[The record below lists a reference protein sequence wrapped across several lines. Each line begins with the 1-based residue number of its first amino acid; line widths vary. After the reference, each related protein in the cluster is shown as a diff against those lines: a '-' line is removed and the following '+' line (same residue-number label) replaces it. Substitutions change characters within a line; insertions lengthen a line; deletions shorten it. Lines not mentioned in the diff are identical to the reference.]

1 MNKQELANKIWAS
14 ANDMR
19 SNIEAGKYKD
29 YILGF
34 LFYKFLSDQETSYL
48 KKNLY
53 FEDDELNEVV
63 ESDLKLVENLQN
75 NIGYFISYDNLYST
89 WLNLKSDFN
98 VSNVT
103 DALNAFNRNIGT
115 NYKKVF
121 SDIFDTLQKGIS
133 DLGTTATEQTK
144 AIRALIEL
152 INEIPTDGSQG
163 YDVLGFIY
171 EYLISNFAANAGK
184 KAGEFYTPH
193 EISVLM
199 SEIISN
205 HLKDNENISIYD
217 PTSGSGSLLIN
228 IGNSVSKYATDKNN
242 VEYFAQ
248 EKIKA
253 TYNLTRMNLI
263 MRGILPNN
271 ITVRNGDTLESDWP
285 YFDDADPENT
295 YNPLYVDAVVSN
307 PPYSQKW
314 DPANKEVDPRFS
326 KYGVAPKSKADYAF
340 LLHDLYHIKP
350 NGIVT
355 IVLPHGVLF
364 RGGEEREIRKNLIE
378 NNKIDAIIGLP
389 ADIFFGTG
397 IPMLIMVL
405 KQNRENN
412 DILIIDASK
421 GYIKDGKKNKLRA
434 CDIKKIT
441 DTYIKRIN
449 IDKFSRKVSKTE
461 IVANEY
467 NLNIPRY
474 VDSSE
479 KAESWDIYASM
490 FGGIPT
496 SEIDEFKDYWNA
508 FPKLKETLL
517 DKTNDSYYSLKSE
530 KIKESV
536 NECEEIIKFKN
547 DFSVAFSTFE
557 KYLKNRLVD
566 NMLQVNI
573 SKEENKISDVIF
585 NNLKSIPLIDKY
597 EAYQLLD
604 DEWNEISVDLEMI
617 QTEGK
622 SAITQVDPNMVI
634 KKKNNKD
641 IEVQDGWKGHI
652 IPFDLVQQLLFT
664 DELKSISQKESRLL
678 EITSEVQEVFD
689 SLTEEEKEKDFVND
703 SKDAFV
709 NSQIKKAIK
718 SDDYDNETKEK
729 LKSVDK
735 LLDEEKLLKK
745 SVKEECTKLHLK
757 TKEAIENLSEDQVT
771 TLLELKWITPL
782 TDKLNKLP
790 DVIINNLI
798 SLLKAK
804 MNKYSV
810 TFFQLDQEIKEA
822 EKALSSMI
830 DDLTGNDYDMQGL
843 RAFQALLGGE

>member
-34 LFYKFLSDQETSYL
+34 LFYKFLSDKEISYL

-63 ESDLKLVENLQN
+63 ESDIKLVENLQN

-89 WLNLKSDFN
+89 WLNLKSDFD

-103 DALNAFNRNIGT
+103 DALNAFNRSIGA

-205 HLKDNENISIYD
+205 YLKDNENISIYD

-228 IGNSVSKYATDKNN
+228 IGNSVSKYASDKNN

-248 EKIKA
+248 EKIKS

-314 DPANKEVDPRFS
+314 DPTNKEVDPRFS
-326 KYGVAPKSKADYAF
+326 RYGVAPKSKADYAF

-364 RGGEEREIRKNLIE
+364 RGGEEGEIRKNLIE

-397 IPMLIMVL
+397 IPTLIMVL

-412 DILIIDASK
+412 DVLIIDASK

-441 DTYIKRIN
+441 DTYIKRID
-449 IDKFSRKVSKTE
+449 IDKYSRKVSKAE

-479 KAESWDIYASM
+479 QSESWDIYASM
-490 FGGIPT
+490 FGGIPA
-496 SEIDEFKDYWNA
+496 SEIDEFKEYWSA
-508 FPKLKETLL
+508 FPGLKENLL
-517 DKTNDSYYSLKSE
+517 EKINASYYSLKSE
-530 KIKESV
+530 KIKENV
-536 NECEEIIKFKN
+536 NECEDIIKFKN
-547 DFSVAFSTFE
+547 DFSAAFSTFE
-557 KYLKNRLVD
+557 EYLKSRLID

-573 SKEENKISDVIF
+573 SKEENEISDVIF
-585 NNLKSIPLIDKY
+585 SNLKSIPLIDKY

-617 QTEGK
+617 QTEGT

-641 IEVQDGWKGHI
+641 IEVQEGWKGHI

-678 EITSEVQEVFD
+678 EITSEIQELFD

-709 NSQIKKAIK
+709 NSQIKKSIK
-718 SDDYDNETKEK
+718 SGDFDDETKEK

-735 LLDEEKLLKK
+735 LLDEEKPLKK
-745 SVKEECTKLHLK
+745 SVKEESAKLHLK

-771 TLLELKWITPL
+771 ALLELKWIAPL

-790 DVIINNLI
+790 DAIINNLI

-810 TFFQLDQEIKEA
+810 TFSQLDQEIKEA

-843 RAFQALLGGE
+843 RAFQALLGGK

>member
-34 LFYKFLSDQETSYL
+34 LFYKFLSDKETSYL
-48 KKNLY
+48 KKTLY
-53 FEDDELNEVV
+53 FEDNELNEVV
-63 ESDLKLVENLQN
+63 ENDIKLVENLQN

-89 WLNLKSDFN
+89 WLNLKSDFD

-103 DALNAFNRNIGT
+103 DALNAFNRNIGA

-326 KYGVAPKSKADYAF
+326 RYGVAPKSKADYAF

-397 IPMLIMVL
+397 IPTLIMVL

-479 KAESWDIYASM
+479 RAESWDIYASM

-508 FPKLKETLL
+508 FPKLKEALL

-530 KIKESV
+530 KIKENV

-557 KYLKNRLVD
+557 EYLKNRLID

-597 EAYQLLD
+597 KAYQLLD

-617 QTEGK
+617 QTEGT
-622 SAITQVDPNMVI
+622 SAITQVDPNIVI

-652 IPFDLVQQLLFT
+652 IPFDIVQQLLFT

-678 EITSEVQEVFD
+678 EITSEIQEVFD
-689 SLTEEEKEKDFVND
+689 SLTEEEKEKNFVND

-709 NSQIKKAIK
+709 NSQIKKSIK
-718 SDDYDNETKEK
+718 SEDFDDETKEK

-735 LLDEEKLLKK
+735 LLDEEKPLKK
-745 SVKEECTKLHLK
+745 SVKEESAKLHLK

-782 TDKLNKLP
+782 TDKLIKLP
-790 DVIINNLI
+790 DAIINNLI

-810 TFFQLDQEIKEA
+810 TFSQLDQEIKEA
-822 EKALSSMI
+822 EKSLSSII

>member
-34 LFYKFLSDQETSYL
+34 LFYKFLSDKETSYL

-63 ESDLKLVENLQN
+63 ESDIKLVENLQN

-89 WLNLKSDFN
+89 WLNLKSDFD

-228 IGNSVSKYATDKNN
+228 IGNSVSKYASDKNN

-285 YFDDADPENT
+285 YFDDTDPENT

-314 DPANKEVDPRFS
+314 DPTNKEVDPRFS
-326 KYGVAPKSKADYAF
+326 RYGVAPKSKADYAF

-364 RGGEEREIRKNLIE
+364 RGGEEGEIRKNLIE

-397 IPMLIMVL
+397 IPTLIMVL

-412 DILIIDASK
+412 DVLIIDASK

-441 DTYIKRIN
+441 DTYIKRID
-449 IDKFSRKVSKTE
+449 IDKYSRKVSKAE

-479 KAESWDIYASM
+479 RSESWDIYASM
-490 FGGIPT
+490 FGGIPA
-496 SEIDEFKDYWNA
+496 SEIDEFKEYWSA
-508 FPKLKETLL
+508 FPGLKENLL
-517 DKTNDSYYSLKSE
+517 EKINDSYYSLKSE

-536 NECEEIIKFKN
+536 NECEDIIKFKN
-547 DFSVAFSTFE
+547 DFSAAFSTFE
-557 KYLKNRLVD
+557 EYLKSRLID
-566 NMLQVNI
+566 NMLQVNM
-573 SKEENKISDVIF
+573 SKEENEISDVIF

-617 QTEGK
+617 QTEGT

-634 KKKNNKD
+634 KKKSNKD
-641 IEVQDGWKGHI
+641 IEVQEGWKGHI
-652 IPFDLVQQLLFT
+652 IPFALVQQLLFT
-664 DELKSISQKESRLL
+664 DELNSISQKESRLL
-678 EITSEVQEVFD
+678 EITSEIQEVFD

-709 NSQIKKAIK
+709 NSQIKKSIK
-718 SDDYDNETKEK
+718 SEDFDNETKEK

-735 LLDEEKLLKK
+735 LLDEEKPLKK
-745 SVKEECTKLHLK
+745 SVKEESAKLHLK
-757 TKEAIENLSEDQVT
+757 TKEAMENLSEDQVT

-782 TDKLNKLP
+782 TDKLSKLP
-790 DVIINNLI
+790 DAIINNLI

-810 TFFQLDQEIKEA
+810 TFSQLDQEIKEA
-822 EKALSSMI
+822 EKALSAMI
-830 DDLTGNDYDMQGL
+830 NDLTGNDYDMQGL
-843 RAFQALLGGE
+843 RAFQVLLGGE

>member
-34 LFYKFLSDQETSYL
+34 LFYKFLSDKETSYL
-48 KKNLY
+48 KKTLY
-53 FEDDELNEVV
+53 FEDNELNEVV
-63 ESDLKLVENLQN
+63 ENDIKLVENLQN

-89 WLNLKSDFN
+89 WLNLKSDFD

-103 DALNAFNRNIGT
+103 DALNAFNRNIGA

-326 KYGVAPKSKADYAF
+326 RYGVAPKSKADYAF

-397 IPMLIMVL
+397 IPTLIMVL

-479 KAESWDIYASM
+479 RAESWDIYASM

-508 FPKLKETLL
+508 FPKLKEALL

-530 KIKESV
+530 KIKENV

-557 KYLKNRLVD
+557 EYLKNRLID

-617 QTEGK
+617 QTEGT
-622 SAITQVDPNMVI
+622 SAITQVDPNIVI

-709 NSQIKKAIK
+709 NSQIKKSIK
-718 SDDYDNETKEK
+718 SEDFDDETKEK

-745 SVKEECTKLHLK
+745 SVKEESTKLHLK

-810 TFFQLDQEIKEA
+810 TFFQLDQKIKEA

-830 DDLTGNDYDMQGL
+830 NDLTGNDYDMQGL

>member
-1 MNKQELANKIWAS
+1 MNKQQLANKIWAS

-34 LFYKFLSDQETSYL
+34 LFYKFLSDKEISYL
-48 KKNLY
+48 KSIY

-63 ESDLKLVENLQN
+63 ESDIELVENLQN
-75 NIGYFISYDNLYST
+75 NIGYFISYENLYST

-103 DALNAFNRNIGT
+103 DALNAFNRNIGS

-133 DLGTTATEQTK
+133 DLGNTATEQTK

-152 INEIPTDGSQG
+152 IDEIPTDSSQD

-171 EYLISNFAANAGK
+171 EYLIGNFAANAGK

-228 IGNSVSKYATDKNN
+228 IGNAVSKYATDKNS
-242 VEYFAQ
+242 VEYYAQ

-285 YFDDADPENT
+285 YFDDSDPENT

-314 DPANKEVDPRFS
+314 DPTNKEVDPRFS
-326 KYGVAPKSKADYAF
+326 RYGVAPKNKADYAF

-364 RGGEEREIRKNLIE
+364 RGGEEGIIRKSLIE

-389 ADIFFGTG
+389 SDIFFGTS
-397 IPMLIMVL
+397 IPTLIMVL
-405 KQNRENN
+405 KQNRKNN
-412 DILIIDASK
+412 DVLIIDASK

-441 DTYIKRIN
+441 DTYIDRLDV
-449 IDKFSRKVSKTE
+449 DKFSRKVSKSE

-474 VDSSE
+474 VDSSG
-479 KAESWDIYASM
+479 KAESWDIYATM
-490 FGGIPT
+490 FGGVPAT
-496 SEIDEFKDYWNA
+496 EIDELNDYWKA
-508 FPKLKETLL
+508 FPNLKDSILEEI
-517 DKTNDSYYSLKSE
+517 NDSYYSLKSGE
-530 KIKESV
+530 VKETV
-536 NECEEIIKFKN
+536 NHCEDIIKFKN
-547 DFSVAFSTFE
+547 NFSTSFASFGNC
-557 KYLKNRLVD
+557 LKCRLID
-566 NMLQVNI
+566 SMLQVNI
-573 SKEENKISDVIF
+573 SKEENEISKIVFD
-585 NNLKSIPLIDKY
+585 NLKSIPLIDKY

-604 DEWNEISVDLEMI
+604 NEWKEISLDLEMI

-622 SAITQVDPNMVI
+622 SAIIQVDPNMVI

-641 IEVQDGWKGHI
+641 VEVQDGWKGHI
-652 IPFDLVQQLLFT
+652 IPFNLVQQLLFA
-664 DELKSISQKESRLL
+664 DDLESINKKSDRLKEIISEF
-678 EITSEVQEVFD
+678 QEVFD
-689 SLTEEEKEKDFVND
+689 SLTEEEKEFDFVNEE
-703 SKDAFV
+703 KDAFV
-709 NSQIKKAIK
+709 NAQIKKAIK
-718 SDDYDNETKEK
+718 SDDYDDETNEK
-729 LKSVDK
+729 LKSADK
-735 LLDEEKLLKK
+735 LLDEEKSLKK
-745 SVKEECTKLHLK
+745 ALKSENEELHIK
-757 TKEAIENLSEDQVT
+757 TKEAIENLSEDQII
-771 TLLELKWITPL
+771 TLLEMKWITPL
-782 TDKLNKLP
+782 IINLDKLP
-790 DVIINNLI
+790 DVIIDTLI
-798 SLLKAK
+798 SSLKAK

-810 TFFQLDQEIKEA
+810 TFSQLDEEIKEA
-822 EKALSSMI
+822 EKALSEMI
-830 DDLTGNDYDMQGL
+830 DDLVGNDYDMQGL
-843 RAFQALLGGE
+843 RAFQALLRGE

>member
-1 MNKQELANKIWAS
+1 MNKQQLASKIWAS

-34 LFYKFLSDQETSYL
+34 LFYKFLSDKEISYL
-48 KKNLY
+48 KKRLY
-53 FEDDELNEVV
+53 FEADELNEVV
-63 ESDLKLVENLQN
+63 ESDVKLVENLQN

-89 WLNLKSDFN
+89 WLNLKSDFD

-103 DALNAFNRNIGT
+103 DALNAFNRNIGA

-133 DLGTTATEQTK
+133 DLGTTATEQK
-144 AIRALIEL
+144 KSIRALIEL
-152 INEIPTDGSQG
+152 IDEIPTDGSQG

-193 EISVLM
+193 EISILM

-205 HLKDNENISIYD
+205 HLRNNEHISIYD

-228 IGNSVSKYATDKNN
+228 IGNAVSKYAADKNN

-253 TYNLTRMNLI
+253 TYNLTRMNLV

-285 YFDDADPENT
+285 YFDDSDPENT

-307 PPYSQKW
+307 PPYSLKW
-314 DPANKEVDPRFS
+314 EPANKDVDPRFS
-326 KYGVAPKSKADYAF
+326 RYGVAPKSKADYAF
-340 LLHDLYHIKP
+340 LLHDLFHIKP

-364 RGGEEREIRKNLIE
+364 RGGEEGEIRKNLIE

-397 IPMLIMVL
+397 IPTLIMVL
-405 KQNRENN
+405 KQNRKEN
-412 DILIIDASK
+412 DVLIIDASK

-441 DTYIKRIN
+441 DTYIQRIDV
-449 IDKFSRKVSKTE
+449 DKFSRRVSKAE

-479 KAESWDIYASM
+479 KAETWDIYASM
-490 FGGIPT
+490 FGGIPAT
-496 SEIDEFKDYWNA
+496 EIDEFNEYWTA
-508 FPKLKETLL
+508 FPKLKENIL
-517 DKTNDSYYSLKSE
+517 DKINDSYYSLKSE
-530 KIKESV
+530 KIKETV
-536 NECEEIIKFKN
+536 NQCEDIINFKN
-547 DFSVAFSTFE
+547 NFSSAFNNFE
-557 KYLKNRLVD
+557 GCLKIRLID
-566 NMLQVNI
+566 NMLEVNL
-573 SKEENKISDVIF
+573 SKEENEISDIIF
-585 NNLKSIPLIDKY
+585 NNLESIPLIDKY
-597 EAYQLLD
+597 EAYQFLD
-604 DEWNEISVDLEMI
+604 DEWREISVDLEMI

-622 SAITQVDPNMVI
+622 TTITQVDPNMVI

-641 IEVQDGWKGHI
+641 VEVQEGWKGHI
-652 IPFDLVQQLLFT
+652 IPFELVQKFLFA
-664 DELKSISQKESRLL
+664 DDLESISKIESRLL
-678 EITSEVQEVFD
+678 EISSEIQEVFD
-689 SLTEEEKEKDFVND
+689 SLTEEEKEMVFVND

-709 NSQIKKAIK
+709 NKEIKKSIK
-718 SDDYDNETKEK
+718 SDDYDDETKIK
-729 LKSVDK
+729 LKAVDK
-735 LLDEEKLLKK
+735 LLDEEKTLKK
-745 SVKEECTKLHLK
+745 SLKAEKDTLHLK
-757 TKEAIENLSEDQVT
+757 TKDAIENLSEEQII
-771 TLLELKWITPL
+771 TLLEMKWIAPL
-782 TDKLNKLP
+782 TDNLNKLP
-790 DVIINNLI
+790 NAIINSLI
-798 SLLKAK
+798 SSLKTK
-804 MNKYSV
+804 LNKYSV
-810 TFFQLDQEIKEA
+810 TFSQLDKEIKEA

>member
-63 ESDLKLVENLQN
+63 ESDIKLVENLQN
-75 NIGYFISYDNLYST
+75 NIGYFISYYNLYST
-89 WLNLKSDFN
+89 WLNLKSDFD

-133 DLGTTATEQTK
+133 DLGATATEQTK

-228 IGNSVSKYATDKNN
+228 IGNSVSKYASDKNN

-314 DPANKEVDPRFS
+314 DPTNKEVDPRFS
-326 KYGVAPKSKADYAF
+326 RYGVAPKSKADYAF

-364 RGGEEREIRKNLIE
+364 RGGEEGEIRKNLIE

-397 IPMLIMVL
+397 IPTLIMVL

-412 DILIIDASK
+412 DVLIIDASK

-441 DTYIKRIN
+441 DTYIKRID
-449 IDKFSRKVSKTE
+449 IDKYSRKVSKAE

-479 KAESWDIYASM
+479 QSESWDIYASM
-490 FGGIPT
+490 FGGIPA
-496 SEIDEFKDYWNA
+496 SEIDEFKEYWSA
-508 FPKLKETLL
+508 FSGLKENLL
-517 DKTNDSYYSLKSE
+517 EKINDSYYSLKSE

-536 NECEEIIKFKN
+536 NECEDIIKFKN
-547 DFSVAFSTFE
+547 DFSAAFSTFE
-557 KYLKNRLVD
+557 EYLKSRLID

-573 SKEENKISDVIF
+573 SKEENEISDVIF

-617 QTEGK
+617 QTEGT

-641 IEVQDGWKGHI
+641 IEVQEGWKGHI

-664 DELKSISQKESRLL
+664 DELKFISQKESRLL
-678 EITSEVQEVFD
+678 EITSEIQEIFD

-709 NSQIKKAIK
+709 NSQIKKSIK
-718 SDDYDNETKEK
+718 SEDFDNETKEK

-735 LLDEEKLLKK
+735 LLDEEKPLKK
-745 SVKEECTKLHLK
+745 SVKEESAKLHLK

-771 TLLELKWITPL
+771 TLLELKWIMPL
-782 TDKLNKLP
+782 TDNLNKLP
-790 DVIINNLI
+790 DAVINNLI

-810 TFFQLDQEIKEA
+810 TFSQLDQEIKEA

-830 DDLTGNDYDMQGL
+830 NDLTGNDYDMQGL

>member
-34 LFYKFLSDQETSYL
+34 LFYKFLSDKETSYL
-48 KKNLY
+48 KKTLY
-53 FEDDELNEVV
+53 FEDNELNEVV
-63 ESDLKLVENLQN
+63 ENDIKLVENLQN

-89 WLNLKSDFN
+89 WLNLKSDFD
-98 VSNVT
+98 VSNIT
-103 DALNAFNRNIGT
+103 DALNAFNRNIGA

-326 KYGVAPKSKADYAF
+326 RYGVAPKSKADYAF

-397 IPMLIMVL
+397 IPTLIMVL

-479 KAESWDIYASM
+479 RAESWDIYASM

-508 FPKLKETLL
+508 FPKLKEALL

-530 KIKESV
+530 KIKENV

-557 KYLKNRLVD
+557 EYLKNRLID

-617 QTEGK
+617 QTEGT
-622 SAITQVDPNMVI
+622 SAITQVDPNIVI

-709 NSQIKKAIK
+709 NSQIKKSIK
-718 SDDYDNETKEK
+718 SEDFDDETKEK

-745 SVKEECTKLHLK
+745 SVKEESTKLHLK

-810 TFFQLDQEIKEA
+810 TFFQLDQKIKEA

-830 DDLTGNDYDMQGL
+830 NDLTGNDYDMQGL